1 MKPIEKLIQKLIEA
15 KSIAEKNIDE
25 AHNIDLDDM
34 SQRLDFMIDELKD
47 IGDFEVYE
55 DLVEED

>member
-15 KSIAEKNIDE
+15 KAIAEENIDRAE
-25 AHNIDLDDM
+25 NIDLEDM
-34 SQRLDFMIDELKD
+34 SQTLDNMIDELKD

-55 DLVEED
+55 ED